1 MNNPAVIKRRYP
13 LRPCTI
19 VYILLVALTL
29 VSWQISRSGMS
40 GLDIALLVLGFA
52 LIKGA
57 LIGDYYMALRGISTL
72 WRWAILA
79 WLLITGLLIT
89 TAFVSA
95 A

>member
-1 MNNPAVIKRRYP
+1 MI
-13 LRPCTI
+13 
-19 VYILLVALTL
+19 YITLVMLTL
-29 VSWQISRSGMS
+29 ITWQISRVGMS
-40 GLDIALLVLGFA
+40 GLDIALVVLGFA

-72 WRWAILA
+72 WRWTIQA

-89 TAFVSA
+89 TAFVTA